1 MWAWGRR
8 FNRRFNVQRELE
20 LSGIEGRDLIRR
32 VSGDVSAAGA
42 TGPRGV
48 QPGAARPKPS
58 PRRLASPATDFR
70 TLKKKALQLRDDVA
84 TADAVPALEVRNPP
98 PLPPPSQ
105 ALPSAAY
112 TQADRSVAE
121 AAALVAA
128 TLGPKARTVA
138 TQTAGL
144 GTMTALLDAN
154 GTQEEAVRLCRQRG
168 WQAIRLSAYTYDLG
182 ILTQALLFARVTA
195 QT

>member
-1 MWAWGRR
+1 M
-8 FNRRFNVQRELE
+8 
-20 LSGIEGRDLIRR
+20 
-32 VSGDVSAAGA
+32 
-42 TGPRGV
+42 
-48 QPGAARPKPS
+48 
-58 PRRLASPATDFR
+58 
-70 TLKKKALQLRDDVA
+70 
-84 TADAVPALEVRNPP
+84 
-98 PLPPPSQ
+98 
-105 ALPSAAY
+105 PSAAY
-112 TQADRSVAE
+112 SQADRPVAE

-128 TLGPKARTVA
+128 TLGSKARTVA

-154 GTQEEAVRLCRQRG
+154 GTQEEEAVRLCRQRG